1 MTSDAPKSDALKPV
15 LNQVADG
22 NALSAAEA
30 EAAFNTIM
38 SGDATTAQIAGFLMA
53 LRVRGETV
61 DEITGAVKIMREKAL
76 KVSAPHDAIDIVG
89 TGGDASGTYN
99 ISTGAAL
106 VTAACGVP
114 VAKHGNR
121 ALSSK
126 SGTADVLSALGVN
139 LECDFELVKRSIWEA
154 KIGFLLATRHHAAMK
169 YVMPARVEMGVRTI
183 FNLLGPLSN
192 PAGVKRQ
199 LTGAFSRDW
208 IAPMAQT
215 LGNLGTEMA
224 WVVHGSDGLDEIT
237 TTGSTFVAQIKD
249 GELSEFEISPSDAGL
264 PTVDAADLKGG
275 TPEHNADAMRAM
287 LQGEKDAFRECVAF
301 NSGAALMIAGKVD
314 NLKDGAEMAMA
325 AIDNGDAMNTL
336 EDLINITNDDGD
348 AVMTDEVGG

>member
-1 MTSDAPKSDALKPV
+1 MNDPPTALKPI
-15 LNQVADG
+15 LAKVAD
-22 NALSAAEA
+22 AHSLSAAEA
-30 EAAFNTIM
+30 EEAFDIIM
-38 SGDATTAQIAGFLMA
+38 SGGATTAQIAGFLMA

-61 DEITGAVKIMREKAL
+61 DEITGAVTIMRAKAL
-76 KVSAPHDAIDIVG
+76 KITAPPNAIDIVG

-139 LECDFELVKRSIWEA
+139 LECSMDLVKRALWETQ
-154 KIGFLLATRHHAAMK
+154 IGFLLAPRHHAAMK
-169 YVMPARVEMGVRTI
+169 YVMPARIEMGVRTI

-199 LTGAFSRDW
+199 LTGAYARAW
-208 IAPMAQT
+208 IVPMAHT

-237 TTGSTFVAQIKD
+237 TTGSTFVAEIKD
-249 GELSEFEISPSDAGL
+249 GTLREFEIAPGDAGL
-264 PTVDAADLKGG
+264 PQARPEDLKGG
-275 TPEHNADAMRAM
+275 TPEYNADAMRAL
-287 LQGEKDAFRECVAF
+287 LQGEKSAFRDCVVF
-301 NSGAALMIAGKVD
+301 NAAAALLIAGKAVD
-314 NLKDGAEMAMA
+314 LKDGAIQAQH
-325 AIDNGDAMNTL
+325 AIDDGKAMDTL
-336 EDLINITNDDGD
+336 EDLINITNDDGT

>member
-1 MTSDAPKSDALKPV
+1 MNDIPSALKPI

-22 NALSAAEA
+22 HTLSAAEA
-30 EAAFNTIM
+30 EDAFNIIM
-38 SGDATTAQIAGFLMA
+38 SNEATTAQIAGFLMA

-61 DEITGAVKIMREKAL
+61 DEITGAVKTMRAKML
-76 KVSAPHDAIDIVG
+76 TVNAPHDAIDIVG
-89 TGGDASGTYN
+89 TGGDGMGTFN

-106 VTAACGVP
+106 LTAACGVP

-139 LECDFELVKRSIWEA
+139 LECDMDLVKRSIWEA
-154 KIGFLLATRHHAAMK
+154 NIGFLLAPRHHAAMK
-169 YVMPARVEMGVRTI
+169 YVMPARTEMGVRTI
-183 FNLLGPLSN
+183 FNILGPLSN

-199 LTGAFSRDW
+199 LTGAFSRQW
-208 IAPMAQT
+208 IKPMAQT

-237 TTGSTFVAQIKD
+237 TTGPTYVAEIKS
-249 GELSEFEISPSDAGL
+249 GTLSEFEISPADAGIDQAK
-264 PTVDAADLKGG
+264 PEDLKGG
-275 TPEHNADAMRAM
+275 TPEENAAAMTAM
-287 LQGEKDAFRECVAF
+287 LQGEKGAFRDCVVF
-301 NSGAALMIAGKVD
+301 NTAAALLVAGKAED
-314 NLKDGAEMAMA
+314 LKDGAAQASA
-325 AIDNGDAMNTL
+325 ALDAGKAVDTL
-336 EDLINITNDDGD
+336 ENLINITNDGDD

>member
-1 MTSDAPKSDALKPV
+1 MNDIPSALKPV
-15 LNQVADG
+15 LTQVADG

-106 VTAACGVP
+106 VTAAAGVP

-121 ALSSK
+121 ALSSQ

-139 LECDFELVKRSIWEA
+139 LECDMDLVKRAIWEA
-154 KIGFLLATRHHAAMK
+154 KIGFLLAPRHHAAMK
-169 YVMPARVEMGVRTI
+169 YVMPARIEMGVRTI

-199 LTGAFSRDW
+199 LTGAYSRDW
-208 IAPMAQT
+208 IAPMAET

-237 TTGSTFVAQIKD
+237 TTGPTYVAQTQGGK
-249 GELSEFEISPSDAGL
+249 LSQFEITPEDAGL
-264 PTVDAADLKGG
+264 PFAKPEDLKGG
-275 TPEHNADAMRAM
+275 TPAHNAEKMRAM
-287 LQGEKDAFRECVAF
+287 LQGEKSAFRDCVVLNTA
-301 NSGAALMIAGKVD
+301 AALLIAGKAGD
-314 NLKDGAEMAMA
+314 LKDGATQAQT
-325 AIDNGDAMNTL
+325 AIDDGKAMDTL
-336 EDLINITNDDGD
+336 EALVNITNEGET
-348 AVMTDEVGG
+348 VMTDEVGG

>member
-1 MTSDAPKSDALKPV
+1 MNDTPTALKPV

-22 NALSAAEA
+22 KSLSAAEA
-30 EAAFNTIM
+30 EAAFNIIM

-76 KVSAPHDAIDIVG
+76 KVLAPHDAIDIVG

-99 ISTGAAL
+99 ISTGASL

-126 SGTADVLSALGVN
+126 SGTADVLSALGVK
-139 LECDFELVKRSIWEA
+139 LDCDMELVKRSIWEA
-154 KIGFLLATRHHAAMK
+154 HIGFLLAPRHHAAMK
-169 YVMPARVEMGVRTI
+169 YVMPARIEMGIRTI

-199 LTGAFSRDW
+199 LTGAYSRAW
-208 IAPMAQT
+208 IVPMAQT
-215 LGNLGTEMA
+215 LGNLGSDMA

-237 TTGSTFVAQIKD
+237 TTGPTFVAQTQN
-249 GELSEFEISPSDAGL
+249 GALSEFEINPADAGL
-264 PTVDAADLKGG
+264 PLAKPEDLKGG
-275 TPEHNADAMRAM
+275 TPEHNAEKLRAL
-287 LQGEKDAFRECVAF
+287 LQGERSSYRDCVVF
-301 NSGAALMIAGKVD
+301 NAAAALLIAGKAAD
-314 NLKDGAEMAMA
+314 LKDGAAQAQA
-325 AIDNGDAMNTL
+325 AIDTGKAMATL
-336 EDLINITNDDGD
+336 ESLINITNDPGLS
-348 AVMTDEVGG
+348 AMTDEVGG

>member
-1 MTSDAPKSDALKPV
+1 MTHDALKPI
-15 LNQVADG
+15 LTKVADG
-22 NALSAAEA
+22 LALTAGEA
-30 EAAFNTIM
+30 EAAFEVIM
-38 SGDATTAQIAGFLMA
+38 SGGATTAQIAGFLMA

-99 ISTGAAL
+99 ISTAAAL

-121 ALSSK
+121 ALSSQ

-139 LECDFELVKRSIWEA
+139 LECDMVLVKRAIWEA
-154 KIGFLLATRHHAAMK
+154 NIGFLLAPRHHAAMK

-199 LTGAFSRDW
+199 LTGAYSRDW
-208 IAPMAQT
+208 IVPMAQT
-215 LGNLGTEMA
+215 LGNLGSDMA

-237 TTGSTFVAQIKD
+237 TTGPTYVAQTKD
-249 GELSEFEISPSDAGL
+249 GVLSEFEITPADAGL
-264 PTVDAADLKGG
+264 PIAQAADLKGG
-275 TPEHNADAMRAM
+275 TPEHNADALRAL
-287 LQGEKDAFRECVAF
+287 LQGEKSAYRDCVVF
-301 NSGAALMIAGKVD
+301 NCAAALLIAGKATD
-314 NLKDGAEMAMA
+314 LKDGATQA
-325 AIDNGDAMNTL
+325 AAVIDAGKGMDTL
-336 EDLINITNDDGD
+336 ESLINITNDGGD
-348 AVMTDEVGG
+348 TAMTDEVGG

>member
-1 MTSDAPKSDALKPV
+1 MSNDALKPI

-22 NALSAAEA
+22 HPLSAVDAEK
-30 EAAFNTIM
+30 AFNIIM
-38 SGDATTAQIAGFLMA
+38 SGEATASQIAGFLMA

-61 DEITGAVKIMREKAL
+61 EEITGAVKTMRDKMH
-76 KVSAPHDAIDIVG
+76 KVIAPDNAIDIVG

-106 VTAACGVP
+106 VTAACGLP

-139 LECDFELVKRSIWEA
+139 LECEMDLVKRSIWEA
-154 KIGFLLATRHHAAMK
+154 NIGFMLATRHHPAMK
-169 YVMPARVEMGVRTI
+169 FVMPSRVEMGVRTI

-199 LTGAFSRDW
+199 LTGAFSKEW
-208 IAPMAQT
+208 IAPMAET

-224 WVVHGSDGLDEIT
+224 WIVHGSDGLDGIT
-237 TTGSTFVAQIKD
+237 TTGPTFVAQIKN
-249 GELSEFEISPSDAGL
+249 GTLSQFEISPSDAGL
-264 PTVDAADLKGG
+264 PLAKAEDLKGG
-275 TPEHNADAMRAM
+275 TPEENALAMRA
-287 LQGEKDAFRECVAF
+287 LLGGEKSAFRDCVVL
-301 NSGAALMIAGKVD
+301 NSAAALLVAGKAVD
-314 NLKDGAEMAMA
+314 LKDGAAQA
-325 AIDNGDAMNTL
+325 AIAIDSGAAVKTL
-336 EDLINITNDDGD
+336 EKLVSITN
-348 AVMTDEVGG
+348 E